1 MYFNSININIV
12 FTIITGVLII
22 ITIMKLEKG
31 YLKIWQMNV
40 SRIKKCDSSKRKTKE
55 KCMKMRGGEA
65 IKPEEFL

>member
-40 SRIKKCDSSKRKTKE
+40 SRIKQCDSSKRKTKE
-55 KCMKMRGGEA
+55 KGMKMRGGEA